1 MAHLCRGRAPRSRK
15 RDLLSRATLE
25 RASLSIFRFRRLLS
39 GQQSRPTIIRR
50 QGFVCKSLQSISSV
64 KCSRWWGREA
74 GEGAYLFLRV
84 AAASSSAAS
93 SALRLSTRMISKRSR
108 ASSKLYQVSS
118 SRRVARRPLIIV
130 PAMRGTAEY
139 SRRWAARSDEDPAA
153 LGDRR
158 GARLLPSLP
167 EK

>member
-64 KCSRWWGREA
+64 KCSRWWGRES

-84 AAASSSAAS
+84 SAAS